1 MFSRKSMSLIA
12 VLGLLIFSVYAAA
25 GPNANAVLS
34 LDLIADGGAGNEADD
49 GVTSGTVSGR
59 GTTIAIEIF
68 ATGVRTSLI
77 GVTLEFDFDA
87 SLLSFVEAENNAFSL
102 TLPEGSTG
110 THLATR
116 NPVTLASSGFLA
128 RAEFTTVSDVTGREF
143 SIGIE
148 SVTLAESTT
157 SSDKL
162 ITTSVITF
170 NATPSPDFDGD
181 DFVGFSDF
189 LIFAQVFGS
198 ERGDGTYDARIDLNS
213 DGSIGFTDFLIFA
226 QSFGSAP
233 PSTGGG
239 SPDLVVQSPSVS
251 NNNVASGATFTLGA
265 TVRNQGD
272 GSSAATTL
280 HYYRSTDAT
289 VSTSDTEVGTD
300 AVSSLS
306 AGDTSAESINLTAPS
321 SSGTFYY
328 GACVDAVA
336 DESDTG
342 NNCSAAVSIT
352 VAAVIPTDDRA
363 ALVALYEATDG
374 PSWTNKENW
383 LSTAPLD
390 EWYGVTTDS
399 NGRVT
404 VLNLR
409 DNNLQGTLP
418 VQLARLTNL
427 RWLNLYVNQ
436 LTGTIPTEL
445 GRLINLTSLYLGF
458 NKLSAAIP
466 TELGRLTNLEKLGL
480 DNNHLT
486 GPIPTELGRLSKLT
500 WLELQENQLT
510 GTIPTQLGQLTNFTY
525 LELGGNTLTGPIPVE
540 LGQLSKLTRLYLYRN
555 QLTGP
560 IPVELGRLSKLTS
573 LDLGTNQLTG
583 AIPVELGQLTNLTF
597 LWLNG
602 NQLTGPI
609 PTELGQLT
617 KLTQLYLYKNQ
628 LTGTIPT
635 QLGQL
640 TKLTHLWLN
649 INKLSGTIPTQLGR
663 LINLTSLYLG
673 FNKLSGAIPTEL
685 GRLTKLTSLA
695 LGYNKMTGP
704 IPTEL
709 GRLSKLT
716 WLELQEN
723 QLTGT
728 IPTQLGQLT
737 NLTWLE
743 LGGNTLTGPIP
754 VELGQLT
761 KLTSLALGY
770 NKMTGP
776 IPTELGQLTKLTNL
790 RLSINKLSGA
800 IPKEL
805 GQLTK
810 LTHLWL
816 NINKLSGTIPPE
828 LARLTSLTE
837 LVLENNAGLSGPLPP
852 AFTDLTPELVRLG
865 GTGVCLP
872 LTEEFVEW
880 KESIPTGSGGAY
892 CADPEREALIALYKQ
907 TNGPNWK
914 NKKNWSALAPL
925 GEWYGVTTDADGRV
939 TQLNLEDNDLSGLLP
954 PTLSSLANL
963 KTLNLAAN
971 PGLSGPLPQ
980 VFTRLPLESLDLE
993 GTRLCAPPR
1002 AEFQTWLD
1010 GIRDG
1015 DVSRCTDV
1023 RPDFY
1028 ALVALYSGTDG
1039 PNWTNATNWTSA
1051 KTLDQW
1057 YGVTTDGSGR
1067 VTGLSLNE
1075 NDLQG
1080 TIPVELG
1087 QLTNLDSLNL
1097 SGNQL
1102 TGNVPQELGQL
1113 TNLKGLNLSGNE
1125 ISGNVPSELGQLTN
1139 LESLLLARNK
1149 LTDEI
1154 PVELGR
1160 LTNLR
1165 KMDLQLNLLTGN
1177 IPAELGRLTN
1187 LRILD
1192 LSDNPL
1198 DGEIPSELGQLTNL
1212 ESLTL
1217 WFNSLTG
1224 EIPPELGRLT
1234 NLRTLYLVDNFFT
1247 GNIPP
1252 KLGQLT
1258 NLEELWIINNTLT
1271 GEIPQELGQLTNL
1284 KGLNLQFNQLTGSIP
1299 TELGQLTNLQ
1309 RLSLSTNQLTGNI
1322 PPELGQLTNL
1332 TTLNLRKNQLSGNI
1346 PPDLGQITD
1355 LQELYLS
1362 TNQLTGNIPPEMG
1375 RLTYLRKLN
1384 LSANQLTGNIPP
1396 ELGQLTNLTTLNL
1409 AFNGALSG
1417 TLPAALTG
1425 LTLETLILQET
1436 LLCTPQDAGF
1446 QHWLRAISYTRV
1458 PNCARSDEAAAYL
1471 VQATQ
1476 SLEYPVPLVAG
1487 EPALLRVFVTAD
1499 REVDASMPPV
1509 QATFYRDG
1517 VEVHTAEI
1525 GGQAAS
1531 IPWQVNEASLL
1542 NSANAMVPGSVV
1554 MPGLEMVVDID
1565 PGQTLDQALGVSAR
1579 LPPTGRTPLNVRSVP
1594 PFDLTLVPF
1603 LWEENPDRSV
1613 LTQTES
1619 LSSESD
1625 LFRLTRDILPVR
1637 EFRLKV
1643 HEPVMTS
1650 VDPTSDGVEQMG
1662 PETEVIYA
1670 MEGAKGHYMAIFRS
1684 VGESGLKGIAFLPG
1698 FVSLSILDENTIAH
1712 ELGHNLNLAH
1722 APGCGAGGPDPEYP
1736 YEDGAI
1742 GAWGYDF
1749 VNESLVS
1756 PATSDLMTYCDP
1768 QWISDYSFSRALA
1781 HRYQGESAPL
1791 AAAKTSPTKGLL
1803 VWGGLTEN
1811 KIAFLEPAF
1820 VVSAP
1825 PSLPRIDGPYRL
1837 TGEDDDGNNLFS
1849 LPFGMPEYGCG
1860 SKGGAFAFILPVRED
1875 WAGRLARIAL
1885 SGPEGVSI
1893 LDGEDDPSATLLL
1906 DRATGHVRG
1915 ILRDWPEAAAKR
1927 PAASLGLTETGLEV
1941 LTSHGIPD
1949 AASWER

>member
-1 MFSRKSMSLIA
+1 MIA

-34 LDLIADGGAGNEADD
+34 LDLIADGGAGNGADD

-77 GVTLEFDFDA
+77 GVTLEFDFDS
-87 SLLSFVEAENNAFSL
+87 SLLSFVEAENSAFSL

-128 RAEFTTVSDVTGREF
+128 RAEFTTVSDVAAREF

-157 SSDKL
+157 SSDEL

-170 NATPSPDFDGD
+170 NASPSPDFDGD
-181 DFVGFSDF
+181 DFVGFTDF
-189 LIFAQVFGS
+189 LIFASVFGS
-198 ERGDGTYDARIDLNS
+198 QQGDGTYDARIDLNS

-251 NNNVASGATFTLGA
+251 DNNVASGATFTLGA
-265 TVRNQGD
+265 TVRNQGN

-280 HYYRSTDAT
+280 HYYRSDDAT
-289 VSTSDTEVGTD
+289 VSTSDTQVGTD
-300 AVSSLS
+300 AVRGLAAGGAS
-306 AGDTSAESINLTAPS
+306 ADSINLTAPS
-321 SSGTFYY
+321 EAGTYYY
-328 GACVDAVA
+328 GACVDAVTG
-336 DESDTG
+336 ESDTG

-436 LTGTIPTEL
+436 LTGTIPT
-445 GRLINLTSLYLGF
+445 
-458 NKLSAAIP
+458 
-466 TELGRLTNLEKLGL
+466 
-480 DNNHLT
+480 
-486 GPIPTELGRLSKLT
+486 
-500 WLELQENQLT
+500 
-510 GTIPTQLGQLTNFTY
+510 
-525 LELGGNTLTGPIPVE
+525 
-540 LGQLSKLTRLYLYRN
+540 
-555 QLTGP
+555 
-560 IPVELGRLSKLTS
+560 
-573 LDLGTNQLTG
+573 
-583 AIPVELGQLTNLTF
+583 
-597 LWLNG
+597 
-602 NQLTGPI
+602 
-609 PTELGQLT
+609 
-617 KLTQLYLYKNQ
+617 
-628 LTGTIPT
+628 
-635 QLGQL
+635 
-640 TKLTHLWLN
+640 
-649 INKLSGTIPTQLGR
+649 QLGR

-685 GRLTKLTSLA
+685 GRLTKLEELSLDNNH
-695 LGYNKMTGP
+695 LTGP

-723 QLTGT
+723 HLTGP

-737 NLTWLE
+737 NLTYLE

-761 KLTSLALGY
+761 KLTRLYLYKNQLTGTIPTQLGQLTNLTY
-770 NKMTGP
+770 LELGGNTLTGP
-776 IPTELGQLTKLTNL
+776 IPVELGQLTKLTRLYLYKNQLTGTIPTQLGQLTNL
-790 RLSINKLSGA
+790 TYLQLGINKLSGA

-810 LTHLWL
+810 LTNLWL
-816 NINKLSGTIPPE
+816 NVNKLSGTIPPE

-837 LVLENNAGLSGPLPP
+837 LVLNNNAGLSGPLPP
-852 AFTDLTPELVRLG
+852 AFTDLTPELVHLG

-954 PTLSSLANL
+954 PTLSSLVNL

-1160 LTNLR
+1160 LTSLR

-1187 LRILD
+1187 LRILN

-1198 DGEIPSELGQLTNL
+1198 DGEIPPELGQLTNL

-1252 KLGQLT
+1252 ELGQLT
-1258 NLEELWIINNTLT
+1258 NLEELLIMNNTLT

-1375 RLTYLRKLN
+1375 RLTHLRKLN

-1396 ELGQLTNLTTLNL
+1396 EMGQLTNLTTLNL

-1554 MPGLEMVVDID
+1554 MPGLEMVVEID
-1565 PGQTLDQALGVSAR
+1565 LDQTLDSALGVVTR
-1579 LPPTGRTPLNVRSVP
+1579 MPRTGRTPLDVRSVP
-1594 PFDLTLVPF
+1594 PFELTLVPF

-1613 LTQTES
+1613 LTQTEG

-1662 PETEVIYA
+1662 PETDVIYA

-1684 VGESGLKGIAFLPG
+1684 VGESGLKGIARLPG
-1698 FVSLSILDENTIAH
+1698 FVSLSILDGNTIAH

-1722 APGCGAGGPDPEYP
+1722 APGCGAGGPDPDYP

-1803 VWGGLTEN
+1803 VWGGLTEDN
-1811 KIAFLEPAF
+1811 ELFLEPAF

-1825 PSLPRIDGPYRL
+1825 PSLPQIDGRYTI
-1837 TGEDDDGNNLFS
+1837 TGEDEHGNNLFS

-1860 SKGGAFAFILPVRED
+1860 ARGGSFAFILPVHEE
-1875 WAGRLARIAL
+1875 WPGRLARIAL

-1906 DRATGHVRG
+1906 DRATGDVRG
-1915 ILRDWPEAAAKR
+1915 ILRDWTKAAAKR